1 MQKEYDIAI
10 LGSGPGGYVAA
21 NFAGEQGLTVALIE
35 KEERLG
41 GVCLH
46 EGCIPTKFFLHQSK
60 IYSHFVHS
68 KDYGIDIDNLRFDFK
83 YVYEKKKQVILKLAS
98 QIDFLMQKNHVD
110 VYRGKGRLI
119 LKNEIE
125 INESLKIQAR
135 HIIIATGSSPK
146 SLPIIK
152 GNKVLTS
159 REALLLKDVPKSI
172 LIIGAG
178 SIGCEFATMYNNYGS
193 KVTLIEALPRIVP
206 TCDEDISTILT
217 RSFQKRG
224 IDIFTEV
231 TINEY
236 KENNNKVFLNFYD
249 KKKEKKEI
257 EADFIIVSIG
267 RSSNIKDIG
276 IEDIGIKIKN
286 NYIEVNEFNQTNIQ
300 NIYAIG
306 DVLHTPQLAHVAS
319 HQGIIAI
326 NHILSKN
333 PKPINYDNIPFCIYS
348 EPEIAY
354 VGLTEKMAHDRG
366 LPIVIQKMQSK
377 FLGKAIAL
385 GISDGLIKMIINNE
399 TKKILG
405 VHILGESATELISE
419 CVALLGKQC
428 EINELVNIIHP
439 HPTLAEAIWETARI
453 FK

>member
-21 NFAGEQGLTVALIE
+21 SFAGEHGLVVALIE

-60 IYSHFVHS
+60 IYTHFIHS

-83 YVYEKKKQVILKLAS
+83 QVYEKKKQVITKLAS
-98 QIDFLMQKNHVD
+98 QIDFLMKKNHVD
-110 VYRGKGRLI
+110 VYHGKGSFVS
-119 LKNEIE
+119 KNEIE
-125 INESLKIQAR
+125 INGSHKITAKN
-135 HIIIATGSSPK
+135 IMIATGSFPK

-152 GNKVLTS
+152 GNRVLTS
-159 REALLLKDVPKSI
+159 RETLLLEDVPKSI
-172 LIIGAG
+172 IIIGGG

-193 KVTLIEALPRIVP
+193 KVTLLEALPRIVP
-206 TCDEDISTILT
+206 TCDEDISSILT
-217 RSFQKRG
+217 RSFQKKG
-224 IDIFTEV
+224 INIFTEIS
-231 TINEY
+231 INEY
-236 KENNNKVFLNFYD
+236 RENNDKVFLNFYD
-249 KKKEKKEI
+249 KNKEKKEI
-257 EADFIIVSIG
+257 EADFVLVSIG
-267 RSSNIKDIG
+267 RQANIKDIG
-276 IEDIGIKIKN
+276 IENIGIKIKN
-286 NYIEVNEFNQTNIQ
+286 NNIEVNEFNQTNIQ

-319 HQGIIAI
+319 HQGIIAV
-326 NHILSKN
+326 NNILSKK

-354 VGLTEKMAHDRG
+354 VGLTEKLARDRG
-366 LPIVIQKMQSK
+366 LPISIQKMQSK
-377 FLGKAIAL
+377 FLGKAVSL
-385 GISDGLIKMIINNE
+385 GANDGFIKMIINNE

-419 CVALLGKQC
+419 CVSLLEKQC